1 MHHSVKLIK
10 NEDNSAMIRKTWQF
24 CLPHDHIIQPSQPKG
39 YHFFKD
45 TKSAMILSIMTTNN
59 ALKSW

>member
-24 CLPHDHIIQPSQPKG
+24 LMPHDHIIQPSQPKG
-39 YHFFKD
+39 NQFFKD
-45 TKSAMILSIMTTNN
+45 T
-59 ALKSW
+59 